1 MAGAVRSRGV
11 SCGQLVLFAALLFGI
26 VTMHTVGHPAEHGGR
41 AASLSSVGPAT
52 EPSAGPAADS
62 SAGPAA
68 HSSAVIAEGF
78 SAILV
83 AHSSPATME
92 GFPSV
97 TAESFSAV
105 IVEGFSSA
113 AVMTDASAA
122 VVAHPSAADT
132 AADTASPSSP
142 GTAHTPGHGSGGD
155 APMSGMDPL
164 SVCLAVLGAWGLAL
178 LATWLLLG
186 LRAGG
191 RRLGAPGGAGLLRAA
206 RPNPPPSISVLAAVS
221 VLRM

>member
-1 MAGAVRSRGV
+1 M

-41 AASLSSVGPAT
+41 AASLSS
-52 EPSAGPAADS
+52 AGPAAD
-62 SAGPAA
+62 P
-68 HSSAVIAEGF
+68 SAVIAEDL
-78 SAILV
+78 SAIFV

-97 TAESFSAV
+97 TVEGFSSAT
-105 IVEGFSSA
+105 VEGFSSA
-113 AVMTDASAA
+113 AVMTDASAVA
-122 VVAHPSAADT
+122 VAHPSAA
-132 AADTASPSSP
+132 ATASPSSP

-155 APMSGMDPL
+155 APTSGMDPL

-186 LRAGG
+186 LRADG
-191 RRLGAPGGAGLLRAA
+191 RRLGAPVGAGLLRTA